1 MQAGSEGRGV
11 LESYSRACGNMIF
24 KVSRIPIPRMFG
36 VFSRLSFSRVLSK
49 LFSVGTRFSWKLLSF
64 YLVGLSWGLPF
75 ALLGFSAFP
84 VCGSGLPSEPHGH
97 LRRGNRPQMIRKELP
112 NRH

>member
-36 VFSRLSFSRVLSK
+36 VVSRLSFSRAFSK

-84 VCGSGLPSEPHGH
+84 VCGSWVTFTL
-97 LRRGNRPQMIRKELP
+97 
-112 NRH
+112 